1 MFGGARPGKMRQ
13 RLLIGWF
20 LRSVPFLCAR
30 FFGALDPR
38 TSKSTSRLLKKPV
51 SPQIL
56 HEEANL
62 ESVMLRRLIMALRL
76 CPRSASRFV
85 QPTPRRVA
93 PVPPLADSGV
103 PSWGVTVSC
112 RAASSIAFGQTPT
125 ERQAAS
131 RASSAR
137 AMDSTKTGRHSRQT
151 IASIA

>member
-1 MFGGARPGKMRQ
+1 MRQ

-20 LRSVPFLCAR
+20 LLSIFVCPVFL
-30 FFGALDPR
+30 GALDPR

-51 SPQIL
+51 SPQFL

-103 PSWGVTVSC
+103 PSWGVTASC

-125 ERQAAS
+125 ERLTSCLAS
-131 RASSAR
+131 EQRTR
-137 AMDSTKTGRHSRQT
+137 EGLNKTGRHSRQT